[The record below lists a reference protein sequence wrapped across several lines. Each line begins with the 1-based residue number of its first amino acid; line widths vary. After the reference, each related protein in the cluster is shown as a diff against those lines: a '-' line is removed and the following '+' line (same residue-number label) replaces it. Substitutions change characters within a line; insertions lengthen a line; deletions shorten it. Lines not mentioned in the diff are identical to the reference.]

1 MELRVP
7 DEEGQPHIFT
17 ADSKGM
23 EDAKAAKQQAA
34 LGLLHQL
41 GALVG
46 SLLKSSEVL
55 PDGPKVQEPTAMG
68 DLLSLAF
75 VLRAVPAS
83 CVVEGAVM
91 AALEVKAALSNPI
104 ALSAW

>member
-46 SLLKSSEVL
+46 SLFKSSEVL